1 VYISG
6 LSGAGFGCMRESVTI
21 KQVTGS
27 SKLKNNG
34 ETRIDGFRK
43 SSPVFEKKYSIISL
57 RNNFFLIIERM

>member
-1 VYISG
+1 
-6 LSGAGFGCMRESVTI
+6 MRESVTI